1 MANVNKA
8 IFPPLYGSLYLI
20 TIEAGLLKPKVMMD
34 LETQVF
40 AHIAS
45 RSPDAPSRA
54 PQIPL
59 GVYSTISRL
68 AVEPFSSCQRHK
80 VANNNK
86 RA

>member
-59 GVYSTISRL
+59 APGDGIEFTLPSRAWRL
-68 AVEPFSSCQRHK
+68 NHFHP
-80 VANNNK
+80 ANDT
-86 RA
+86 R